1 METKKRTG
9 GFTLIELIVVI
20 AILGI
25 LAGVGTVAYT
35 GYIKAANKGVDEKLI
50 SDVAY
55 SMYLAG
61 YADPNFLEG
70 DAYVVGLKYG
80 ADPELKAVGA
90 DEGTTGE
97 AKLQNALEMSFG
109 SGCTA
114 NGTLEL
120 RYDGWK
126 LGAVTG
132 VLSYVG
138 SSFDGNAEKLLGD
151 IQTFTDSLNTF
162 LGENGGDR
170 LNQVLN
176 SENSEYAK
184 YLKSMNAATSQEVAN
199 ATTLYLAQYAANK
212 SDPEE
217 YAQWWAS
224 GLEGTEEYVP
234 SELWES
240 AQKFNDPDDID
251 VYDATGDIMMF
262 YAAKVAA
269 AEASYQYVTKQ
280 EGEDTVLT
288 EKFNAV
294 RNANGLSSLMQA
306 VTDFNLAIKKKPSY
320 SDWCANQAAQDAKAY
335 IQCLSAID
343 ESSDSFAG
351 NLSQQGG
358 QDTGLYTDGKALSM
372 VTSYVSTAQAVNA
385 MGLDENSAAVAITVC
400 KDSSGKIIV
409 TVYKNGEA
417 TALTGDGT
425 GDGGE
430 DGPQIPEG
438 DQNVTW
444 SSITLDDEGYFTGT
458 ATPSNVNLSVGQ
470 TLVISGQ
477 VSYSALKDSIMMMYG
492 TTNWQDVVDAGVAEG
507 VNSDDTSI
515 IIVNLGD
522 TAQISFNTE
531 SNFIEGPIQYNA
543 SSEMATI
550 VIQTQFSASGT
561 YTCVI
566 GPTNLVVTV
575 D

>member
-90 DEGTTGE
+90 DEGTTGD

-280 EGEDTVLT
+280 EGEDTVLA

-417 TALTGDGT
+417 TVA
-425 GDGGE
+425 DGGNGGNEPGNVDTVAISGNYTYADDGEEWNFGTTSKTINVGDTVNIQVTFTLADYNEGLPE
-430 DGPQIPEG
+430 DDWLGMDEFLGNAQG
-438 DQNVTW
+438 AV
-444 SSITLDDEGYFTGT
+444 SSVLEQ
-458 ATPSNVNLSVGQ
+458 SNFNSS
-470 TLVISGQ
+470 VISVTG
-477 VSYSALKDSIMMMYG
+477 SAAANGDSVI
-492 TTNWQDVVDAGVAEG
+492 
-507 VNSDDTSI
+507 
-515 IIVNLGD
+515 
-522 TAQISFNTE
+522 
-531 SNFIEGPIQYNA
+531 
-543 SSEMATI
+543 ATI
-550 VIQTQFSASGT
+550 TVKALSDGSTTLNGGT
-561 YTCVI
+561 DSDGAKYMAAYSF
-566 GPTNLVVTV
+566 TV
-575 D
+575 NPAN

>member
-1 METKKRTG
+1 MEAKKRTG

-35 GYIKAANKGVDEKLI
+35 GYIKAANKGVDENLI

-55 SMYLAG
+55 SLYLAG
-61 YADPNFLEG
+61 YADSDFLEG
-70 DAYVVGLKYG
+70 EAYVVGLKYG
-80 ADPELKAVGA
+80 ENPELKAVGT

-109 SGCTA
+109 SGCTT

-120 RYDGWK
+120 KYNGWK

-138 SSFDGNAEKLLGD
+138 SSFDGNAKELLGD
-151 IQTFTDSLNTF
+151 IQTFTDSLNAF
-162 LGENGGDR
+162 LGENGGNR
-170 LNQVLN
+170 LNLVLN
-176 SENSEYAK
+176 AENSEYAE
-184 YLKSMNAATSQEVAN
+184 YLKGMNAATSQEVAN

-224 GLEGTEEYVP
+224 GLQGTEEYVP

-240 AQKFNDPDDID
+240 AQKFNNPDDID

-280 EGEDTVLT
+280 EGEDPVLT

-294 RNANGLSSLMQA
+294 RNASGLSSLMQA
-306 VTDFNLAIKKKPSY
+306 VTDFNLEIKDKPSY
-320 SDWCANQAAQDAKAY
+320 SDWCDNQAAQDAKAY

-343 ESSDSFAG
+343 ESSDSFSG

-372 VTSYVSTAQAVNA
+372 VTSYVSTAQAVDA
-385 MGLDENSAAVAITVC
+385 MGLDENSAAVAVTVC
-400 KDSSGKIIV
+400 KDSNGKIIV

-417 TALTGDGT
+417 TVADSGSNGGNDGGDSNLHVT
-425 GDGGE
+425 AQWNVVIGE
-430 DGPQIPEG
+430 DGAIRG
-438 DQNVTW
+438 A
-444 SSITLDDEGYFTGT
+444 
-458 ATPSNVNLSVGQ
+458 ATPSSCSLGVG
-470 TLVISGQ
+470 
-477 VSYSALKDSIMMMYG
+477 G
-492 TTNWQDVVDAGVAEG
+492 T
-507 VNSDDTSI
+507 
-515 IIVNLGD
+515 
-522 TAQISFNTE
+522 
-531 SNFIEGPIQYNA
+531 
-543 SSEMATI
+543 
-550 VIQTQFSASGT
+550 
-561 YTCVI
+561 
-566 GPTNLVVTV
+566 LVVTGTLTSANAGGFELQEINDMLQEGGAIYLSDGTSV
-575 D
+575 PYTCSFDGNTITITITAVFSTGGDYTFDDGAGPQMTISVTGQ